1 MEGAGIG
8 EGSFAGKGRC
18 LVSNNLVDML
28 RDVRRRLEAGEA
40 VPHGEVPEAV
50 AMCAYVD
57 ARLRLS
63 LVTAAIA
70 VRNHEGNHDRLLAV
84 EEAARK
90 LGCSKD
96 RLYRHPPEFSV
107 FERRLGRQ
115 LRFSEIE
122 IDRYISR
129 GRNSN

>member
-1 MEGAGIG
+1 M
-8 EGSFAGKGRC
+8 S
-18 LVSNNLVDML
+18 SNLVDTL
-28 RDVRRRLEAGEA
+28 RAVRQRLEAGEA

-57 ARLRLS
+57 AHLRRS
-63 LVTAAIA
+63 LVTASVS
-70 VRNHEGNHDRLLAV
+70 VRNHDGYHDRLLSV
-84 EEAARK
+84 EEAAKK

-107 FERRLGRQ
+107 FERRIGRQ

-122 IDRYISR
+122 IDRYIAN
-129 GRNSN
+129 GGNGN